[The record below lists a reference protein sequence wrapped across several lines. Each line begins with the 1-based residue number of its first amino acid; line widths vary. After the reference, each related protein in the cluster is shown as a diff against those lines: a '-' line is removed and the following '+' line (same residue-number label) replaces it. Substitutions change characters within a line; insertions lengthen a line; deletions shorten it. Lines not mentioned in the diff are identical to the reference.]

1 MSWRII
7 YIEESDYLSLYLDNM
22 KIVKNE
28 EDILIPLA
36 DINTIIIDNYKTTL
50 SVHLINALCEN
61 NINVVI
67 CNIEHLPSSL
77 VIPYGGASQAA
88 INLRRQIE
96 WDSIQKSYIHQ
107 QIIKSKIYN
116 QLSVLKHLHKSEEV
130 INRLEIFHS
139 QVELGDLNNREG
151 LSAKLYFRALFGPEF
166 KRFEEDIIN
175 ASMNYGYAI
184 IRSQISKYILA
195 KGYHPSLGI
204 FHKGPSNLFNL
215 ADDFI
220 EPFRP
225 HIDLWVHNH
234 IMNERIFTK
243 NHRLELIKLTT
254 LNIEFKDTK
263 QTVTNTIREYVDH
276 IISILESNEE
286 KQIHHPRLLFDG
298 L

>member
-36 DINTIIIDNYKTTL
+36 DINTIVVDNYKTTL
-50 SVHLINALCEN
+50 SVHLLNALCDN

-77 VIPYGGASQAA
+77 VIPFGGASQTA
-88 INLRRQIE
+88 INLRKQIE
-96 WDSIQKSYIHQ
+96 WDSLQKNYVHQ
-107 QIIKSKIYN
+107 EIIKSKIYN
-116 QLSVLKHLHKSEEV
+116 QLSLLKHLKKSDEA
-130 INRLEIFHS
+130 ITHLQLFHS
-139 QVELGDLNNREG
+139 QVELGDRTNREG
-151 LSAKLYFRALFGPEF
+151 LSAKMYFRALFGPEF

-175 ASMNYGYAI
+175 AAMNYGYAI
-184 IRSQISKYILA
+184 IRSQIAKYILA
-195 KGYHPSLGI
+195 KGYHPSIGI
-204 FHKGPSNLFNL
+204 FHKGPTNLFNL

-225 HIDLWVHNH
+225 HINMWVHNH
-234 IMNERIFTK
+234 VMNEKIFTK
-243 NHRLELIKLTT
+243 EHRLELIKLTT
-254 LNIEFKDTK
+254 LNIEFKDVK
-263 QTVTNTIREYVDH
+263 QTVTNTIREYIDH
-276 IISILESNEE
+276 VINILESNEV
-286 KQIHHPRLLFDG
+286 KQIQHPRLNYDG

>member
-36 DINTIIIDNYKTTL
+36 DINTIVIDNYKTTL
-50 SVHLINALCEN
+50 SVHLLNALCDN

-77 VIPYGGASQAA
+77 VIPFGGASQTA
-88 INLRRQIE
+88 INLRKQIE
-96 WDSIQKSYIHQ
+96 WDSLQKNYVHQ
-107 QIIKSKIYN
+107 EIIKSKIYN
-116 QLSVLKHLHKSEEV
+116 QLSLLKHLKKSDEA
-130 INRLEIFHS
+130 ITHLQLFHS
-139 QVELGDLNNREG
+139 QVELGDRTNREG
-151 LSAKLYFRALFGPEF
+151 LSAKMYFRALFGPEF

-175 ASMNYGYAI
+175 AAMNYGYAI
-184 IRSQISKYILA
+184 IRSQIAKYILA
-195 KGYHPSLGI
+195 KGYHPSIGI
-204 FHKGPSNLFNL
+204 FHKGPTNLFNL

-225 HIDLWVHNH
+225 HIDMWVHNH
-234 IMNERIFTK
+234 VMNEKIFTK
-243 NHRLELIKLTT
+243 EHRLELIKLTT
-254 LNIEFKDTK
+254 LNIEFKDVK
-263 QTVTNTIREYVDH
+263 QTVTNTIREYIDH
-276 IISILESNEE
+276 VVNILESNEV
-286 KQIHHPRLLFDG
+286 KQIQHPRLNYDG